1 MICTEAGEFV
11 SALCDGEMIP
21 PTAAEHIGTCH
32 ACQARLRDYL
42 NLGIEL
48 RRTASLELSAPVP
61 ARTSDHIWTRP
72 QNPLTAFLQKG
83 WGTMR
88 IPRLAFAAMIAG
100 IVALACTLAVV
111 KVGANSNGTV
121 VLLTTTGSSGAL
133 MDCPLSTLDKNQ
145 AVCDWYGTIGSQNLA
160 YRVRL
165 LSRDEGKVLLA
176 IRTRT
181 YVKGENLSSFTF
193 DADPVAKVKEVWFV
207 PGEKLR
213 VDAPDVGSLT
223 LTGEWMDHMPI
234 LIGLH
239 GQDMSPGPG
248 ELRFAS
254 PLLLKDKRVAGD
266 LAGALSGIF
275 GTDDP
280 HQAVWI
286 YIPGQGSFL
295 VSLLPMKGAVAANV
309 FLSRISFQESG
320 HSWEFVTGA
329 PVSRANRI
337 WVLHQPDFKPTGPNS
352 DVVFISSQRLVQTAS
367 GEWVPNDRP

>member
-1 MICTEAGEFV
+1 
-11 SALCDGEMIP
+11 
-21 PTAAEHIGTCH
+21 
-32 ACQARLRDYL
+32 
-42 NLGIEL
+42 
-48 RRTASLELSAPVP
+48 
-61 ARTSDHIWTRP
+61 
-72 QNPLTAFLQKG
+72 
-83 WGTMR
+83 MR

-100 IVALACTLAVV
+100 IVALASTLAVV

-121 VLLTTTGSSGAL
+121 VLLTTTGSNGAL

-193 DADPVAKVKEVWFV
+193 DADSAAKVKEIWFE
-207 PGEKLR
+207 PGEKLK
-213 VDAPDVGSLT
+213 VDVADVGTLT
-223 LTGEWMDHMPI
+223 LTGEWMDHIPI
-234 LIGLH
+234 LINLH
-239 GQDMSPGPG
+239 GQDMSPGAG

-254 PLLLKDKRVAGD
+254 PLLLKDKNVAGD

-275 GTDDP
+275 STDDP
-280 HQAVWI
+280 NMAVWM

-295 VSLLPMKGAVAANV
+295 ISLLPMKGAVAADV
-309 FLSRISFQESG
+309 FLSRISFQEGG

-337 WVLHQPDFKPTGPNS
+337 WVLHQPNFKPTTRSGQGV
-352 DVVFISSQRLVQTAS
+352 DTVFISTQKLVQTEP
-367 GEWVPNDRP
+367 GVWEPPF